1 MNDIQRLYDVVTT
14 LFEKKERIV
23 LVQVGA
29 NDGSD
34 NFFMEDPVRDLIK
47 GNERIH
53 ATLVEPQKIEFDN
66 LKKNYDGYEHR
77 VEFVNVAISSQNEP
91 VKLYKNIHENGTSG
105 HSSLLLRQNEANTTF
120 NEQSYEMVEGVTVSK
135 LMSGRNNEVDI
146 LVIDTE
152 GYDME
157 IIKQFMNEEIYPRVM
172 YFEKPYP
179 LDNNDRL
186 GQVKTGNS
194 ALQSLLDK
202 LKQLSYDVDILD
214 GNVLCVRS

>member
-47 GNERIH
+47 GNEAIH
-53 ATLVEPQKIEFDN
+53 GTLVEPQKIEFDN
-66 LKKNYDGYEHR
+66 LKKNYDAYEHR

-120 NEQSYEMVEGVTVSK
+120 NEQSFEMVEGVTVSK